1 MEENKT
7 NLTEQEL
14 EEVSGGAN
22 HPVQRTNFCRR
33 CRGSAYKVLRMEPDG
48 SELREC
54 KTCHLVYIYKKF

>member
-33 CRGSAYKVLRMEPDG
+33 CRGSAYKVLRTEPDG

-54 KTCHLVYIYKKF
+54 